1 MRKLAIV
8 LIIVILVVSFVAS
21 SKKFDPETYVSEGL
35 QTSFGILVDSNQ
47 MFYNEVFALGHLKTD
62 KNKTV
67 KEDGKKWVLVT
78 DSRFPTYEA
87 LREGLS
93 STYTEDCVVKILID
107 YPIYKDIDG
116 KLYLD
121 ADATPKEGVKWVR
134 DKEREAEFEGRTEN
148 SYTMEYRFTAGKKD
162 ELDEFTFR
170 RDTASYRITEFI
182 YVD

>member
-1 MRKLAIV
+1 MKKIAIA
-8 LIIVILVVSFVAS
+8 LIIVILAVSFFAS

-35 QTSFGILVDSNQ
+35 QISFGILVDANQ
-47 MFYNEVFALGHLKTD
+47 MFYNEVFALGHLETD
-62 KNKTV
+62 KTKVV

-78 DSRFPTYEA
+78 DKRFPTYEA
-87 LREGLS
+87 LKEGLR
-93 STYTEDCVVKILID
+93 STYTEDCVVKIFID

-121 ADATPKEGVKWVR
+121 ADATPQEGVKWVR
-134 DKEREAEFEGRTEN
+134 DKEKIGEFEGKTEK
-148 SYTMEYRFTAGKKD
+148 SYTMEYRFTAGRKS

-170 RDTASYRITEFI
+170 RDAASYRITEFI